1 MHSHQLRLNFNRQTL
16 NCLKKQIMFSVTYI
30 KKIFQQVPSEVA
42 CSIGLML
49 LFAYC
54 YQKWTVCPKMI
65 ILNTVLPEI
74 PSLKF
79 VVMGNAKILIVA
91 TLN

>member
-1 MHSHQLRLNFNRQTL
+1 
-16 NCLKKQIMFSVTYI
+16 MFSVTYI
-30 KKIFQQVPSEVA
+30 KKIIFQQVPSEVA

-54 YQKWTVCPKMI
+54 YQKWTGCPKMI

-79 VVMGNAKILIVA
+79 VVLGNAKILIVG